1 MDRIIISDLTVFY
14 CVGVTDA
21 ERQEPQRL
29 RLTVEFDHDFSA
41 AARTDDLAA
50 TIDYYAVSQR
60 LLRFGEGRSWRL
72 IETLAVD
79 LANLLLREFGPATVT
94 VRVKKFVIPEADHV
108 SVCVN
113 RSSPGPAELTF

>member
-21 ERQEPQRL
+21 ERRQPQRL
-29 RLTVEFDHDFSA
+29 LLTVEFEHDFST

-50 TIDYYAVSQR
+50 TIDYYAASQR
-60 LLRFGEGRSWRL
+60 LLHFGEGRSWRL

-79 LANLLLREFGPATVT
+79 LANLLLGEFGPAAVT

-108 SVCVN
+108 SVCVK
-113 RSSPGPAELTF
+113 RISAAPAN